1 MDEVLG
7 GYGGVGSRFTVEE
20 ESIWQVRGTT
30 RSASHAVVQSACKK
44 GIGIP
49 PHCRRAEIKT
59 PSKEE
64 AAGPTI
70 PTHSNHKN
78 KPSAPQHG
86 STQGRCY
93 DKDAV

>member
-1 MDEVLG
+1 MAEVLG
-7 GYGGVGSRFTVEE
+7 GYGGVGSRFTGYVEE

-49 PHCRRAEIKT
+49 PYCRRAEIKT

-64 AAGPTI
+64 AAGRNNPDT
-70 PTHSNHKN
+70 
-78 KPSAPQHG
+78 
-86 STQGRCY
+86 
-93 DKDAV
+93 